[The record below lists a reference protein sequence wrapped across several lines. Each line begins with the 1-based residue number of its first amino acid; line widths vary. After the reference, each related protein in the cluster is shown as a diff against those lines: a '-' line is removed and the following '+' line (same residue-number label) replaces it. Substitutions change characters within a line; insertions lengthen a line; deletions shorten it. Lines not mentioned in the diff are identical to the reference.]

1 MIKKDDRDKEFN
13 IGEMKKYVEKKQ
25 ELDKVLE
32 KLITPF
38 IENKRLKILD
48 ACCGIGHIIFSLNRI
63 SPGSTFIGVDQTEY
77 YIKEA
82 RKLCL
87 GEKNISFELGDVYDL
102 PSKYAKEFDISLNW
116 KTISWLPYYDRL
128 LKSLVSVTKR
138 HIFLSSLFYDGDI
151 DFQTK
156 VREFNKEAG
165 KDGFSSFYN
174 VYSLPRFKKFVY
186 SLGAKN
192 IEAYDFEIGI
202 DVPKPPIDQMGT
214 YTLRLENGRRLQISG
229 AVVMFWKVIRI
240 DL

>member
-1 MIKKDDRDKEFN
+1 MDDRDKAFN
-13 IGEMKKYVEKKQ
+13 LSEMKKYVENKQ
-25 ELDKVLE
+25 ELDKFLE

-38 IENKRLKILD
+38 IENKSLKILD
-48 ACCGIGHIIFSLNRI
+48 ACCGIGHIIFLLNLI
-63 SPGSTFIGVDQTEY
+63 SPGSTFMGVDQTEY
-77 YIKEA
+77 YIEEA
-82 RKLCL
+82 RKLSM
-87 GEKNISFELGDVYDL
+87 GKKNISFELGDAYDL

-156 VREFNKEAG
+156 VQEFNKEAG
-165 KDGFSSFYN
+165 KEGFNAFYN
-174 VYSLPRFKKFVY
+174 VYSLPRFKKFIY

-192 IEAYDFEIGI
+192 IEAYDFEIGV